1 MEYLVQSFR
10 KNIGIRGVHAY
21 ADGECR
27 FLPWNEVLDFL
38 NRLPDHSDSEF
49 SEKLLNTLANY
60 DPDNEFLA
68 LQQLENTVSIE
79 LYSRQ

>member
-1 MEYLVQSFR
+1 MNNLIRSFQE
-10 KNIGIRGVHAY
+10 NIGLRGVHAY
-21 ADGECR
+21 TEDECR
-27 FLPWNEVLDFL
+27 FLPWNEVVAFLD
-38 NRLPDHSDSEF
+38 RLPEHSDPAF

-68 LQQLENTVSIE
+68 IQQLKDTISIE